1 MYQALYRKWRPRTFE
16 EVVGQEHITT
26 TLKNE
31 MIQGKP
37 AHAYLLMGSRGTGK
51 TTWRQAH
58 RQGGELPQPGGW
70 QPLRPM

>member
-37 AHAYLLMGSRGTGK
+37 AHAYLLMGSPWHRQNHL
-51 TTWRQAH
+51 RQAH
-58 RQGGELPQPGGW
+58 RQGGELPQTGGW